1 MGNNSNEHNLQI
13 HMIPVLIVNIK
24 VEKGVQIGFFL
35 FFPKHQNHLREPLA
49 ILVYNSC
56 EQEISHQKTT
66 NPSRLPTEIS
76 IHENSLSYLISL
88 SQVMNF

>member
-13 HMIPVLIVNIK
+13 HIIPVLIVNIK
-24 VEKGVQIGFFL
+24 VEKGVKIGFFL
-35 FFPKHQNHLREPLA
+35 LFPKHQNHLREPLA
-49 ILVYNSC
+49 RIVYNSC

>member
-1 MGNNSNEHNLQI
+1 MGNNSNEHNIQI
-13 HMIPVLIVNIK
+13 HMILVLIVNIK
-24 VEKGVQIGFFL
+24 VEKGVKIGFFF

-49 ILVYNSC
+49 IIVYNSC